1 MDSRSLK
8 KLREVSSS
16 IRDKV
21 EENSKIVHYW
31 SFTSTFTTE
40 HLKKFTDEVQT
51 VLGENEVLLQ
61 PSDQLTVIMN
71 KKLDIFPLKN
81 RGKGEY
87 SKKRKGERKKGKR
100 EERKTKDGIFFNAS
114 FGSHRKIW

>member
-1 MDSRSLK
+1 
-8 KLREVSSS
+8 
-16 IRDKV
+16 
-21 EENSKIVHYW
+21 
-31 SFTSTFTTE
+31 
-40 HLKKFTDEVQT
+40 
-51 VLGENEVLLQ
+51 
-61 PSDQLTVIMN
+61 MN

>member
-31 SFTSTFTTE
+31 SFTSEFSTK
-40 HLKKFTDEVQT
+40 HLKKFADEVPT
-51 VLGENEVLLQ
+51 VLGENKVLLQ
-61 PSDQLTVIMN
+61 PSDHLTVVVN
-71 KKLDIFPLKN
+71 KNMIFCPLKN
-81 RGKGEY
+81 RGKGDQGKGKVKKGEVGRN
-87 SKKRKGERKKGKR
+87 KVKRKQRTEL
-100 EERKTKDGIFFNAS
+100 FF
-114 FGSHRKIW
+114 